1 FFLMIPPP
9 PRPTLFPYTTLF
21 RSHPRRLEDRVREH
35 PEQTPKRGGEPL
47 PLLDLSERR
56 PLPDLPRMIHEH
68 RVPARPEDAIRLA
81 EERVRR
87 RMHVEG
93 VDVHDLVEGAL
104 PEGIAPGEIGVA
116 EGDVRQ
122 MLRAPLLLGYL
133 DQG

>member
-1 FFLMIPPP
+1 KRVLVPVVGPD
-9 PRPTLFPYTTLF
+9 R
-21 RSHPRRLEDRVREH
+21 HPRRLEDRVREH

-68 RVPARPEDAIRLA
+68 RVSARPEHPIRLA

-93 VDVHDLVEGAL
+93 VDVHDLSKAPSLKVL
-104 PEGIAPGEIGVA
+104 P
-116 EGDVRQ
+116 
-122 MLRAPLLLGYL
+122 RARSAWRKATFDRCLARRFSLATSTRVP
-133 DQG
+133 